1 MVIGVIGAMD
11 EEIALLLDE
20 MGEVTEEEYAGT
32 TYHRGRLEDVSV
44 VLCKSGVGKV
54 NAAVS
59 TQVLIDQY
67 QVDAVIFTGVAGALH
82 PDLDIGDIVIS
93 TECQQH
99 DVDASPLGFAP
110 GEIPFQETSVFQA
123 DPHLVA
129 LAEEASEKAS
139 GGKTMKGKILSG
151 DQFISDTERVRKLHE
166 RFGGMCVEME
176 GAAVAH
182 VCHLNRVPFVILRS
196 ISDRADHSAHVNFTR
211 FTKMASRRSAG
222 IVRRMLAELR
232 QKGLASK
239 S

>member
-1 MVIGVIGAMD
+1 
-11 EEIALLLDE
+11 
-20 MGEVTEEEYAGT
+20 
-32 TYHRGRLEDVSV
+32 VSV

-166 RFGGMCVEME
+166 RFGGN
-176 GAAVAH
+176 
-182 VCHLNRVPFVILRS
+182 VCGEW
-196 ISDRADHSAHVNFTR
+196 
-211 FTKMASRRSAG
+211 KGRRSPTCAT
-222 IVRRMLAELR
+222 
-232 QKGLASK
+232 
-239 S
+239 